1 MSGLAKAFFYAGSRA
16 LLVSHWPVVS
26 DAAVALTTRMLTLSR
41 QGMTRAE
48 AHRQAMMALI
58 NTEPARNAHPALWAP
73 FVVVG
78 GEVGGPEGRSKCL
91 SIYPRGWLQDR
102 VKAKLFGIKLVSRRL
117 DPFLY

>member
-1 MSGLAKAFFYAGSRA
+1 MANKRHKPEEIVTKLREADVLVGEGMARIDAGSRA
-16 LLVSHWPVVS
+16 LLVSQRPVGS

-78 GEVGGPEGRSKCL
+78 EGGR
-91 SIYPRGWLQDR
+91 
-102 VKAKLFGIKLVSRRL
+102 
-117 DPFLY
+117 